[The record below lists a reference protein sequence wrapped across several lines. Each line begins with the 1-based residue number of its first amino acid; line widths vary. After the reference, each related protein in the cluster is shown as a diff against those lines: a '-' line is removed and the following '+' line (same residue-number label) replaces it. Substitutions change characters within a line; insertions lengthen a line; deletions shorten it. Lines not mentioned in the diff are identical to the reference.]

1 MPRHRPDSPTHDPDE
16 LDGMPDFASSE
27 GAPAEEELESDES
40 ALVEE
45 EAPAD
50 SIEEEVS
57 EEELEALEEE
67 GLGEEAEGEEVL
79 ETIELAD
86 DPVRMYL
93 REIGQ
98 VHLLNA
104 DQETWLAA
112 RLLALRRARALRER
126 LTALR
131 PGRPSLPPGT
141 LFLLEM
147 YGDLLSDWK
156 HLREDARRLS
166 QPLPELAPLLEE
178 AFQLRT
184 AWQDSAPSYLRTWLE
199 RGPWGRDPAW
209 NKVAQNAFDVFV
221 ALYLLPEP
229 VARKLQSALKKRK
242 TPPTKSTFQT
252 WLPKRAPSARG
263 KAAIGS
269 LEAELHQ
276 IEQRAEEAHKALIRA
291 NLRLVVS
298 VAKRYI
304 GRGIAFLDLVQEGN
318 LGLLRA
324 VEKFDPTRGF
334 KFSTYATWWIRQA
347 ISRAIADQA
356 RTIRIP
362 VHMVETINRLM
373 RAQRH
378 LVQTLEREPTREEL
392 ALEMDLLDAAD
403 TAEVMRLRGS
413 DETLPPALSQK
424 VTRAV
429 ERVERILRLAQE
441 PMSLETP
448 VGAEESSMLGDF
460 IEDESVVTP
469 LDAASRELLREQ
481 IQSALAFL
489 NERER
494 QVLELRFGLVDGRDH
509 TLEEVGQRLGV
520 TRERVRQI
528 EAKAL
533 RKLRH
538 PRSSRTLRDYLG

>member
-1 MPRHRPDSPTHDPDE
+1 MPKRKSEKAPKGLEEVEAVDVDAEDAAGDE
-16 LDGMPDFASSE
+16 DAETEDQTYGEEDTPSGSSE
-27 GAPAEEELESDES
+27 G
-40 ALVEE
+40 
-45 EAPAD
+45 
-50 SIEEEVS
+50 EVS
-57 EEELEALEEE
+57 EEELDALEDE
-67 GLGEEAEGEEVL
+67 GLSEDLEGEEIL
-79 ETIELAD
+79 EGLELTD

-98 VHLLNA
+98 VNLLNP
-104 DQETWLAA
+104 DQETWLAVQI
-112 RLLALRRARALRER
+112 LAQRRVAAVRDRV
-126 LTALR
+126 TALR
-131 PGRPSLPPGT
+131 PVGVRLSGTGRLY
-141 LFLLEM
+141 LEL
-147 YGDLLSDWK
+147 YHDLSDDWK
-156 HLREDARRLS
+156 HLRETVKRLGQPMPDLGKLLQEARALRAS
-166 QPLPELAPLLEE
+166 WQE
-178 AFQLRT
+178 AG
-184 AWQDSAPSYLRTWLE
+184 PSYLRTWLE

-209 NKVAQNAFDVFV
+209 NKVARNAFDVFV
-221 ALYLLPEP
+221 VLYALPTP
-229 VARKLQSALKKRK
+229 TQSKFATFLRTRK
-242 TPPTKSTFQT
+242 TPPPRSTFQP
-252 WLPKRAPSARG
+252 WLPSAG
-263 KAAIGS
+263 I
-269 LEAELHQ
+269 LETELHAV
-276 IEQRAEEAHKALIRA
+276 EERKLEAHKALIRA

-324 VEKFDPTRGF
+324 VEKFDPILGF

-362 VHMVETINRLM
+362 VHMVETINRLT

-378 LVQTLEREPTREEL
+378 LVQELEREPTSEEL
-392 ALEMDLLDAAD
+392 AIEMDLLETPD
-403 TAEVMRLRGS
+403 TAELLRLRAAQ
-413 DETLPPALSQK
+413 EPLPAALELK
-424 VTRAV
+424 VQRVV

-448 VGAEESSMLGDF
+448 VGSEESSILGDF
-460 IEDESVVTP
+460 IEDENVVTP
-469 LDAASRELLREQ
+469 LDAASRELLRDQ
-481 IQSALAFL
+481 IRNALLYL

-494 QVLELRFGLVDGRDH
+494 QVLELRFGLLDGRDH

-538 PRSSRTLRDYLG
+538 PRSSRSLRDYLG

>member
-1 MPRHRPDSPTHDPDE
+1 MPKRKTEKPAKDLEDLDAVEIDAEDISGDEETDLDE
-16 LDGMPDFASSE
+16 LTYA
-27 GAPAEEELESDES
+27 DE
-40 ALVEE
+40 
-45 EAPAD
+45 D
-50 SIEEEVS
+50 SISDSAEGDVS
-57 EEELEALEEE
+57 EEDLEALEEE
-67 GLGEEAEGEEVL
+67 GLGEELEGEEIL
-79 ETIELAD
+79 EGLELTD

-98 VHLLNA
+98 VNLLSP
-104 DQETWLAA
+104 DQETWLAVQI
-112 RLLALRRARALRER
+112 LAHRHIKAVRER
-126 LTALR
+126 VTAIRKVGSHLS
-131 PGRPSLPPGT
+131 GAGQLY
-141 LFLLEM
+141 LEM
-147 YGDLLSDWK
+147 YHDLCDDWK
-156 HLREDARRLS
+156 HLRETVKRLGQPMPDLGKLLQEARS
-166 QPLPELAPLLEE
+166 
-178 AFQLRT
+178 LRSS
-184 AWQDSAPSYLRTWLE
+184 WQEGGPSYLRTWLE

-209 NKVAQNAFDVFV
+209 NKVARNAFDVFV
-221 ALYLLPEP
+221 VLYALPAQTQTKLASYL
-229 VARKLQSALKKRK
+229 RTRK
-242 TPPTKSTFQT
+242 TPPTRRVFQG
-252 WLPKRAPSARG
+252 WLPSA
-263 KAAIGS
+263 AVV
-269 LEAELHQ
+269 EAELLAVDDRMQ
-276 IEQRAEEAHKALIRA
+276 EAHKALIRA

-324 VEKFDPTRGF
+324 VEKFDPILGF

-362 VHMVETINRLM
+362 VHMVETINRLT

-378 LVQTLEREPTREEL
+378 LVQELEREPTSEEL
-392 ALEMDLLDAAD
+392 AVEMDLLEPTDS
-403 TAEVMRLRGS
+403 TELMRLRAAA
-413 DETLPPALSQK
+413 EPLPAPLELK
-424 VTRAV
+424 VQRAV

-448 VGAEESSMLGDF
+448 VGSEESSILGDF
-460 IEDESVVTP
+460 IEDENVVTP
-469 LDAASRELLREQ
+469 LDAASRELLRDQ
-481 IQSALAFL
+481 IRNALLYL

-494 QVLELRFGLVDGRDH
+494 QVLELRFGLLDGRDH

-538 PRSSRTLRDYLG
+538 PRSSRSLRDYLG

>member
-1 MPRHRPDSPTHDPDE
+1 MPRQRPDSAPHEIDDLE
-16 LDGMPDFASSE
+16 GLPDFAAPE
-27 GAPAEEELESDES
+27 GAPVEEDAEVDESVLVEEEIPSDGAEEEVGEEELET
-40 ALVEE
+40 
-45 EAPAD
+45 
-50 SIEEEVS
+50 
-57 EEELEALEEE
+57 LEDE
-67 GLGEEAEGEEVL
+67 GLGEEIEGEEVL

-126 LTALR
+126 LTALG
-131 PGRPSLPPGT
+131 PGKRSLPPGT
-141 LFLLEM
+141 LFLLEL

-156 HLREDARRLS
+156 HLREDARRLG
-166 QPLPELAPLLEE
+166 QPLPELAPLLDE
-178 AFQLRT
+178 AFHLRA

-199 RGPWGRDPAW
+199 RGPWGRDPSW

-221 ALYLLPEP
+221 ALYLLPEAL
-229 VARKLQSALKKRK
+229 ARKLQVALKARK
-242 TPPTKSTFQT
+242 TPPIKSTFQT
-252 WLPKRAPSARG
+252 WLPKRKPTARSSG
-263 KAAIGS
+263 AVGN
-269 LEAELHQ
+269 LETELRP

-392 ALEMDLLDAAD
+392 ALEMDILDAAD
-403 TAEVMRLRGS
+403 TAEVMRLRAT
-413 DETLPPALSQK
+413 DDRLPPALGQK
-424 VTRAV
+424 LTRAV

-469 LDAASRELLREQ
+469 LDAASRELLRDQ
-481 IQSALAFL
+481 IHSALAFL

>member
-1 MPRHRPDSPTHDPDE
+1 MPKRKTKTPHKE
-16 LDGMPDFASSE
+16 LEDLD
-27 GAPAEEELESDES
+27 PAEIDSEDIAADEESELEEQPYGDEDAAAES
-40 ALVEE
+40 AEG
-45 EAPAD
+45 
-50 SIEEEVS
+50 EVS
-57 EEELEALEEE
+57 EEDLETLEEE
-67 GLGEEAEGEEVL
+67 GLGGELEGEEIL
-79 ETIELAD
+79 EGLELTD

-98 VHLLNA
+98 VNLLSP
-104 DQETWLAA
+104 DQETWLAVQI
-112 RLLALRRARALRER
+112 LAHRHIVAVRER
-126 LTALR
+126 VTAIR
-131 PGRPSLPPGT
+131 KAGPRITGAGQAY
-141 LFLLEM
+141 LEM
-147 YGDLLSDWK
+147 YHDLCDDWK
-156 HLREDARRLS
+156 HLRETVKRLGQPMPDLGKLLQEAR
-166 QPLPELAPLLEE
+166 A
-178 AFQLRT
+178 LRSS
-184 AWQDSAPSYLRTWLE
+184 WQESGPSYLRTWLE

-209 NKVAQNAFDVFV
+209 NKVARNAFDVFV
-221 ALYLLPEP
+221 VLYALPVQTQAKLAAYL
-229 VARKLQSALKKRK
+229 RTHK
-242 TPPTKSTFQT
+242 TPAPRRSFQG
-252 WLPKRAPSARG
+252 WLPSSAV
-263 KAAIGS
+263 IES
-269 LEAELHQ
+269 ELRTVDDRMQ
-276 IEQRAEEAHKALIRA
+276 EAHKALIRA

-324 VEKFDPTRGF
+324 VEKFDPILGF

-362 VHMVETINRLM
+362 VHMVETINRLT

-378 LVQTLEREPTREEL
+378 LVQELEREPTSEEL
-392 ALEMDLLDAAD
+392 AVEMDLIEPTD
-403 TAEVMRLRGS
+403 TAELLRLRAAQ
-413 DETLPPALSQK
+413 EPLPAPLELK
-424 VTRAV
+424 VQRAV

-448 VGAEESSMLGDF
+448 VGSEESSILGDF
-460 IEDESVVTP
+460 IEDENVVTP
-469 LDAASRELLREQ
+469 LDAASRELLRDQ
-481 IQSALAFL
+481 IRNALLYL

-494 QVLELRFGLVDGRDH
+494 QVLELRFGLLDGRDH

-538 PRSSRTLRDYLG
+538 PRSSRSLRDYLG

>member
-1 MPRHRPDSPTHDPDE
+1 MPRQRPDSAPHEIDDLE
-16 LDGMPDFASSE
+16 GLPDFAAPE
-27 GAPAEEELESDES
+27 GAPVEEDAEVDESVLVEEEIPADGAEEEVGEEELETLEDES
-40 ALVEE
+40 
-45 EAPAD
+45 
-50 SIEEEVS
+50 
-57 EEELEALEEE
+57 
-67 GLGEEAEGEEVL
+67 LGEEIEGEEVL

-126 LTALR
+126 LTALG
-131 PGRPSLPPGT
+131 PGKRSLPPGT
-141 LFLLEM
+141 LFLLEL

-156 HLREDARRLS
+156 HLREDARRLG
-166 QPLPELAPLLEE
+166 QPLPELAPLLDE
-178 AFQLRT
+178 AFHLRA

-199 RGPWGRDPAW
+199 RGSWGRDPAW

-221 ALYLLPEP
+221 ALYLLPEAL
-229 VARKLQSALKKRK
+229 ARKLQVALKARK
-242 TPPTKSTFQT
+242 TPPIKTTFQT
-252 WLPKRAPSARG
+252 WLPKRKPTARSSG
-263 KAAIGS
+263 AVGN
-269 LEAELHQ
+269 LETELHL

-373 RAQRH
+373 
-378 LVQTLEREPTREEL
+378 LVQRRLLQELGREATSE
-392 ALEMDLLDAAD
+392 
-403 TAEVMRLRGS
+403 
-413 DETLPPALSQK
+413 
-424 VTRAV
+424 
-429 ERVERILRLAQE
+429 
-441 PMSLETP
+441 
-448 VGAEESSMLGDF
+448 
-460 IEDESVVTP
+460 
-469 LDAASRELLREQ
+469 
-481 IQSALAFL
+481 
-489 NERER
+489 
-494 QVLELRFGLVDGRDH
+494 
-509 TLEEVGQRLGV
+509 
-520 TRERVRQI
+520 
-528 EAKAL
+528 
-533 RKLRH
+533 
-538 PRSSRTLRDYLG
+538 

>member
-1 MPRHRPDSPTHDPDE
+1 MKKKNSEAAISEMEEMEGVDPGAESEDLPLEDDADSEDGGLHEDESGAETGEGDVSEDE
-16 LDGMPDFASSE
+16 LE
-27 GAPAEEELESDES
+27 T
-40 ALVEE
+40 
-45 EAPAD
+45 
-50 SIEEEVS
+50 
-57 EEELEALEEE
+57 LEEE
-67 GLGEEAEGEEVL
+67 GAGEESDDDRGLEGTES
-79 ETIELAD
+79 AD

-98 VHLLNA
+98 VNLLGP
-104 DQETWLAA
+104 DQETWLAVQ
-112 RLLALRRARALRER
+112 LLASRHIAALRKR
-126 LTALR
+126 VTALR
-131 PGRPSLPPGT
+131 PEKAGTHPATSLY
-141 LFLLEM
+141 LEL
-147 YGDLLSDWK
+147 YNDLQSEWK
-156 HLREDARRLS
+156 HLREIAKRLDEPAPDSYKLLREART
-166 QPLPELAPLLEE
+166 
-178 AFQLRT
+178 LRT
-184 AWQDSAPSYLRTWLE
+184 SWQDVGPSYLRTWLE

-209 NKVAQNAFDVFV
+209 NKVAQSAFEVFITM
-221 ALYLLPEP
+221 YLFPAQVQTKLGAQLQKRSVLP
-229 VARKLQSALKKRK
+229 AR
-242 TPPTKSTFQT
+242 TTFQT
-252 WLPKRAPSARG
+252 WLPSATALETELRAVEERM
-263 KAAIGS
+263 
-269 LEAELHQ
+269 H
-276 IEQRAEEAHKALIRA
+276 EAHKSLIRA

-362 VHMVETINRLM
+362 VHMVETINRLT

-378 LVQTLEREPTREEL
+378 LVQSLEREPTSEEL
-392 ALEMDLLDAAD
+392 AMEMDLLEPEDV
-403 TAEVMRLRGS
+403 TEVLRLRGS
-413 DETLPPALSQK
+413 LEPLPPTLEQK
-424 VTRAV
+424 LRRAV
-429 ERVERILRLAQE
+429 ERVDRILRLAQE

-448 VGAEESSMLGDF
+448 VGSEESSLLGDF
-460 IEDESVVTP
+460 IEDENVVTP
-469 LDAASRELLREQ
+469 LDAASRELLRDQ
-481 IQSALAFL
+481 IRSALQYL

-494 QVLELRFGLVDGRDH
+494 QVLELRFGLSDGRDH

-538 PRSSRTLRDYLG
+538 PRSSRSLRDYLG